1 MQRLSALGLTQATR
15 AAYHADMDYVFLGGT
30 GIRVSA
36 LCFGTMS
43 FGGDADEDSS
53 AALYARCREAGINF
67 FDTADVY
74 AGGASERILGK
85 LMASERDELVLAS
98 KAYFP
103 TGPGPNDRGSSRYHL
118 MRTVEASLK
127 RLGTDRLDLLYLHYF
142 DAHTDP
148 EETLRGVELLVQQ
161 GKVLHPALSNWSA
174 WQTMLA
180 LGVEERHGW
189 AKVACVQPMYNLV
202 KRQAEVELLPMAQAM
217 GLGVCPYSPLGG
229 GLLSGKYTPYDGGA
243 RLEAATHPAASAQ
256 PVSGRIRDNKMYA
269 SRYAAPREHETAEAF
284 ARFAQERELHPVSL
298 AVAWVAS
305 HPAVTCP
312 ILGARNVAQLEPAL
326 ASCSVP
332 MTPELRAELSALSP
346 APPLATDRA
355 EEASGGTYGAR

>member
-1 MQRLSALGLTQATR
+1 
-15 AAYHADMDYVFLGGT
+15 MDYVFLGGT
-30 GIRVSA
+30 GIRVSE

-43 FGGDADEDSS
+43 FGGDANEETS

-74 AGGASERILGK
+74 SGGASERILGK
-85 LMASERDELVLAS
+85 LMAHERDALVIAS

-118 MRTVEASLK
+118 TRTVEASLK
-127 RLGTDRLDLLYLHYF
+127 RLGTDRLDLLYLHRF
-142 DAHTDP
+142 DERTQL

-161 GKVLHPALSNWSA
+161 GKVLHPAISNWSA
-174 WQTMLA
+174 WQTMQA

-189 AKVACVQPMYNLV
+189 AKAACLQPMYNLV
-202 KRQAEVELLPMAQAM
+202 KRQAEVEILPMAQAM

-229 GLLSGKYTPYDGGA
+229 GLLSGKYTSG
-243 RLEAATHPAASAQ
+243 ASADGA
-256 PVSGRIRDNKMYA
+256 PSGRIRDNAMYA
-269 SRYAAPREHETAEAF
+269 SRYGDPREHQTAEAF
-284 ARFAQERELHPVSL
+284 AGFARDRGLHPVSL
-298 AVAWVAS
+298 AVAWVGS

-312 ILGARNVAQLEPAL
+312 ILGARSVAQLEPAL
-326 ASCSVP
+326 ASVELD
-332 MTPELRAELSALSP
+332 MTAELRAEVSALSP

-355 EEASGGTYGAR
+355 EEAKGGGYGTR

>member
-1 MQRLSALGLTQATR
+1 
-15 AAYHADMDYVFLGGT
+15 MDYVFLGGT
-30 GIRVSA
+30 GVRVSE

-43 FGGDADEDSS
+43 FGGDADEDTS

-74 AGGASERILGK
+74 SNGASERILGK
-85 LMASERDELVLAS
+85 LMAAERDQLVIAS

-103 TGPGPNDRGSSRYHL
+103 TGEGPNDRGTSRYHL
-118 MRTVEASLK
+118 TRAVEASLR
-127 RLGTDRLDLLYLHYF
+127 RLGTDRLDVFYLHHF
-142 DAHTDP
+142 DQRTDI

-161 GKVLHPALSNWSA
+161 GKVLHPAISNWSA
-174 WQTMLA
+174 WQAMLA
-180 LGVEERHGW
+180 LGIEERRGW
-189 AKVACVQPMYNLV
+189 AKVACLQPMYNLV

-229 GLLSGKYTPYDGGA
+229 GLLSGKYA
-243 RLEAATHPAASAQ
+243 RALEGRTDPAAAGVGEDEPAAGDAGQ
-256 PVSGRIRDNKMYA
+256 GRIRDNKMYA
-269 SRYAAPREHETAEAF
+269 SRYADPREHETAARF
-284 ARFAQERELHPVSL
+284 AAFAQERGVHPVSL

-326 ASCSVP
+326 ASVDVG
-332 MTPELRAELSALSP
+332 MDATLRAEVSALSP
-346 APPLATDRA
+346 APALATDRA